1 MEKQMSKSDSLAI
14 ISEMIEATK
23 NEVKGAHFFF
33 LFWGWLAIAIHAAH
47 YYLAVYTDFAHP
59 EMVWALA
66 ALGGIYT
73 AIYSARNKRSQRV
86 TTHFDKAIGY
96 VWMAYGFTVMIV
108 IGAGASINYAAY
120 PMITL
125 LTAFPTFL
133 TGVLIK
139 YKPLIFGGSLFW
151 VFAVI
156 SFAVSPENQII
167 VGAIA
172 LACGYLVPGYM
183 MKNSK

>member
-1 MEKQMSKSDSLAI
+1 MEKPMSKSDSLAI

-23 NEVKGAHFFF
+23 DELKGSHFYF

-47 YYLAVYTDFAHP
+47 YYLMAYTDFAHP

-66 ALGGIYT
+66 AFGGIYT
-73 AIYSARNKRSQRV
+73 AIYSAKRKKAQRI
-86 TTHFDKAIGY
+86 TTHFDKVIGY
-96 VWMAYGFTVMIV
+96 VWMAYGFTVLIV
-108 IGAGASINYAAY
+108 IGAGGSLNYAIY
-120 PMITL
+120 PLVTL

-133 TGVLIK
+133 TGILTK
-139 YKPLIFGGSLFW
+139 YKPLVYGGSLFW
-151 VFAVI
+151 IFAVV
-156 SFAVSPENQII
+156 SFAVNPQNQII

-172 LACGYLVPGYM
+172 LACGYLVPAYM